1 MVPWRAPV
9 SDRSGTSAFSHTTIR
24 SKRAWAGR
32 QSKRRWPVAWLIV
45 PSADVTEEGVDRQR
59 PLRLTCYL
67 DASTPGG
74 SSASLAVLLGAL
86 DPAFDITVMGTS
98 ESMVRWVAA
107 ARPGAKMRLLSP
119 VRSKLDVRAIGEHV
133 RAVRE
138 LRPDILHVNLDN
150 PWTSQYGLL
159 AGVLTRTPMVS
170 VLHLPT
176 PPWNRRQQWLVR
188 PVARRVKAYVCVS
201 HDSARFA
208 ESMLHMKPG
217 WARVIHNGMPVP
229 RTFPPS
235 APSSPPGTLRI
246 GAVGRLAPQ
255 KGLDVLIEAMR
266 SLPDCRLVL
275 VGDGPDRAK
284 LEELVRA
291 RSLGDRVEF
300 AGWVDAPWTASWAF
314 DVLAMPSVN
323 EGFPLVIVE
332 AMLAGIPVVASTV
345 GGIPEIV
352 VPGSTGLLVP
362 PQDPGAFVDALRA
375 IAGDPQLRADMA
387 ARCRSVALEQ
397 FTAEAMAAR
406 FEALY
411 RDVRDLPA

>member
-1 MVPWRAPV
+1 M
-9 SDRSGTSAFSHTTIR
+9 
-24 SKRAWAGR
+24 
-32 QSKRRWPVAWLIV
+32 RRWRVAWPIV
-45 PSADVTEEGVDRQR
+45 PGADVTEGAVER
-59 PLRLTCYL
+59 PFRLTCYF
-67 DASTPGG
+67 DASTQGG

-86 DPAFDITVMGTS
+86 DPAFDVTVMGTS
-98 ESMVRWVAA
+98 DSMVRWVAA
-107 ARPGAKMRLLSP
+107 ARPGARAKVVSP
-119 VRSKLDVRAIGEHV
+119 VRSKLDVRAIREHV
-133 RAVRE
+133 RSVRE
-138 LRPDILHVNLDN
+138 LSPDILHVNLDN

-159 AGVLTRTPMVS
+159 AGLLTRTPMVS

-217 WARVIHNGMPVP
+217 SARVIHNGMPVP
-229 RTFPPS
+229 RTLPPS
-235 APSSPPGTLRI
+235 APPNPKGTLRI

-266 SLPDCRLVL
+266 SLPGCRLVL
-275 VGDGPDRAK
+275 LGDGPDRAK
-284 LEELVRA
+284 LEALVGR

-300 AGWVDAPWTASWAF
+300 AGWVDAPWTEAWAF

-352 VPGSTGLLVP
+352 VPGSTGMLVA
-362 PQDPGAFVDALRA
+362 PQDPEALADALRT
-375 IAGDPQLRADMA
+375 IAGDPQLRQDMG
-387 ARCRSVALEQ
+387 ARCRTVALEQ
-397 FTAEAMAAR
+397 FTASAMAAR

-411 RDVRDLPA
+411 REVRDLPA